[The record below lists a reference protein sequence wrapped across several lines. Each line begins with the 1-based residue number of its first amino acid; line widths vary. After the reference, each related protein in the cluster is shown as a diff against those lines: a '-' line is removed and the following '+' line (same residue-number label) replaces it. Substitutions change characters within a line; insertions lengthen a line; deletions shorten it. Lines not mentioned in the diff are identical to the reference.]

1 MKRRDIMFKNSVLK
15 VSVNTQ
21 KWLKAS
27 FNRAIKTMA
36 QVAVATIG
44 INGTM
49 GAVDWKIVCSTV
61 ALSGILSVLT
71 SIAGLPEVESEE

>member
-1 MKRRDIMFKNSVLK
+1 MFKNCVFK

-27 FNRAIKTMA
+27 LNRAIKTMA
-36 QVAVATIG
+36 QVAIATIG
-44 INGTM
+44 VNSTM
-49 GAVDWKIVCSTV
+49 GSVNWLVVGSTV
-61 ALSGILSVLT
+61 ALSGILSMLT